1 MKLVHVTRRPGLWIW
16 VAVTAVI
23 TLLTAGL
30 TAGLNAGTARAEP
43 PQSLDG
49 IVTDPAGFLD
59 QKSADSA
66 RESLSAVR
74 DNGTNASLVVIKDFG
89 GADPYGWC
97 TDAAQQS
104 NLGGAD
110 VVYVIAY
117 EQRQYSVCFGSALN
131 GDAKRINQAAKQ
143 AAGKLR
149 STPLTGSNV
158 ADATEVFAHK
168 IEGITP
174 GDTSGSGS
182 SSGDDSEDSI
192 WGVAATIAIVALF
205 GGACAWFISSRNKN
219 LKGTATMRARGVRG
233 RQVDPQKAVQ
243 DASRALME
251 ADNSVQAAAD
261 DLAFARAQFGQ
272 LDTQKFAQAVD
283 HANALLD
290 RGFKLQRELDQGGTD
305 PSAGSHADRSP
316 SGATTGPTQQ
326 SAQERLQLAEQIQ
339 TLAQQVQTTL
349 EKHVDEFQRLRDVE
363 TNAEDTLKQLR
374 TSVTE
379 AAAKTKQA
387 DAELA
392 GLRRTYPQQA
402 LRSISDN
409 PTQARNLLEAANQAL
424 DDAQEQLESDRSA
437 AVQQINIAQRALTQA
452 LKEIHEVMGASQD
465 LDRAQERLTQAIAS
479 ISSDIA
485 DTHRLAPNDTA
496 FEPLVAAAQ
505 KAVKQG
511 QEAQAGNADPLAA
524 LANLRRAEDTLDAA
538 LASLRGEE
546 QQRERAAQR
555 LEDRKLHVDQ
565 LIDRADR
572 YTRTH
577 RASAS
582 MSARS
587 ALKRA
592 QELRGQAQAVEQDDP
607 ERALHLLG
615 QAQESAQASID
626 ETLYARQQDNL
637 STSNS
642 GGIDLGTLM
651 LGGLLFGGGHSSG
664 WGGSNSSWGSDSNS
678 WGSGGSFGG
687 FSGGFGGF
695 SGGGGS
701 SGGF

>member
-1 MKLVHVTRRPGLWIW
+1 MRLVHVTRRPGLWIW
-16 VAVTAVI
+16 VAITAVI
-23 TLLTAGL
+23 TLLTVGL
-30 TAGLNAGTARAEP
+30 TAGLNAGTAQAEP

-59 QKSADSA
+59 QKATDSA

-131 GDAKRINQAAKQ
+131 ANAKRINQAAKQ
-143 AAGKLR
+143 AATKLR
-149 STPLTGSNV
+149 STPLTGSDV
-158 ADATEVFAHK
+158 ADATGVFADK

-174 GDTSGSGS
+174 GEASGSGNS
-182 SSGDDSEDSI
+182 GGDDSEDSI

-205 GGACAWFISSRNKN
+205 GGAVAWFISRPNKN
-219 LKGTATMRARGVRG
+219 LKGTATTGARGALG
-233 RQVDPQKAVQ
+233 RQVDPQKAAQ

-251 ADNSVQAAAD
+251 ADNSMQAAAD

-283 HANALLD
+283 QANALLD

-305 PSAGSHADRSP
+305 PSAGSQVDRS
-316 SGATTGPTQQ
+316 SAGTHGSAQR

-339 TLAQQVQTTL
+339 SLAQRAQTAL
-349 EKHVDEFQRLRDVE
+349 EKHVEEFQRLRDVE

-392 GLRRTYPQQA
+392 GLQRTYPQQA
-402 LRSISDN
+402 LLSISDN

-465 LDRAQERLTQAIAS
+465 LDKAQERLTQAIAS

-505 KAVKQG
+505 EAVKLG

-577 RASAS
+577 RANAS
-582 MSARS
+582 LSARS

-592 QELRGQAQAVEQDDP
+592 QELRGQAQAMEQEDP

-615 QAQESAQASID
+615 QAQESAQASIN
-626 ETLYARQQDNL
+626 ETLDARQQDNL

-651 LGGLLFGGGHSSG
+651 LGGLLFGGGHSTG
-664 WGGSNSSWGSDSNS
+664 WGGSNNSWGSDSSS

-701 SGGF
+701 SGSF